1 MIRRK
6 SFRMGN
12 DMLNKSIKKWITC
25 AITVMALF
33 SLTACNT
40 EIKVDYGYNPSDYVQ
55 LGQYKGIE
63 VQVDEAAIEKGLIN
77 KRVLNDQKEKTTYS
91 NVDREAIQGD
101 KVIVTYTGS
110 INGQQVSGFSND
122 EQGLILGTDTFI
134 VEGFIDELYGMKAD
148 DFKIVILTVPENF
161 TMAQEYAGSK
171 IVFEIT
177 VNQVQAPNV
186 PMITDTYV
194 KENFDCDTVEAY
206 ENKIK
211 NEIQETIDEQIEE
224 AKKEAVLT
232 KLQDICSVTGYP
244 DALIE
249 TKTEELNK
257 SINFYALM
265 QDMTPDEYCQNKFNI
280 SFDEYVKKAAAQELI
295 FYAIAQNEN
304 IIIKEYDY
312 KANLPGFAESRGHS
326 DVQSF
331 TEKYDKDKI
340 VKGMI
345 LQNAQDL
352 VMNNAV
358 FK

>member
-25 AITVMALF
+25 AVTAIALF

-63 VQVDEAAIEKGLIN
+63 VHVDEVAIEKELIN
-77 KRVLNDQKEKTTYS
+77 KRVLNDQKEKTTYN

-110 INGQQVSGFSND
+110 INGQQVSGFSNN

-177 VNQVQAPNV
+177 VNDVQAPNV
-186 PMITDTYV
+186 PMITDYLC
-194 KENFDCDTVEAY
+194 EDC
-206 ENKIK
+206 K
-211 NEIQETIDEQIEE
+211 
-224 AKKEAVLT
+224 
-232 KLQDICSVTGYP
+232 QDFERI
-244 DALIE
+244 
-249 TKTEELNK
+249 
-257 SINFYALM
+257 
-265 QDMTPDEYCQNKFNI
+265 
-280 SFDEYVKKAAAQELI
+280 KKALDEI
-295 FYAIAQNEN
+295 HIPY
-304 IIIKEYDY
+304 
-312 KANLPGFAESRGHS
+312 
-326 DVQSF
+326 VV
-331 TEKYDKDKI
+331 DKKI
-340 VKGMI
+340 VRGLDYYNKTVYEYTSK
-345 LQNAQDL
+345 DL
-352 VMNNAV
+352 GLAAGGGGP
-358 FK
+358 